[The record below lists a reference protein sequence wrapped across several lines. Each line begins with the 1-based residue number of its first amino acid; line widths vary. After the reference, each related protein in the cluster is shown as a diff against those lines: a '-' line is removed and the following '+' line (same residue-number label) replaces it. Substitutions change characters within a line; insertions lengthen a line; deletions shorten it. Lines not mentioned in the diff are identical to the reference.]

1 MRKKGF
7 TLIELMVV
15 IAIIAILAA
24 IALTSYRAYQRKAQA
39 KELMTF
45 ARACVQELAAACI
58 VGESVSDTS
67 NYESCQN
74 PEKYPDYF
82 DSVIITASASCSGG
96 SITSITATATG
107 SMKTGGTCN
116 STCSYST
123 DTDSITCTQPQCTGG
138 TT

>member
-45 ARACVQELAAACI
+45 ARACIQEAISQCLTNPNFNAFSTLDACQAPTQ
-58 VGESVSDTS
+58 GTQ
-67 NYESCQN
+67 Y
-74 PEKYPDYF
+74 
-82 DSVIITASASCSGG
+82 ITGITITPPNSCSENYIAKASGTVGG
-96 SITSITATATG
+96 QT
-107 SMKTGGTCN
+107 
-116 STCSYST
+116 YEV
-123 DTDSITCTQPQCTGG
+123 TCTYDKTTDDVICEAPKRTG
-138 TT
+138 

>member
-45 ARACVQELAAACI
+45 ARACVQEAIAQCVSNPNFAQFNQLDACRNTNATTQYI
-58 VGESVSDTS
+58 S
-67 NYESCQN
+67 NINITPPSSC
-74 PEKYPDYF
+74 
-82 DSVIITASASCSGG
+82 TGLTTSASGTVGG
-96 SITSITATATG
+96 QTYTV
-107 SMKTGGTCN
+107 
-116 STCSYST
+116 
-123 DTDSITCTQPQCTGG
+123 TCTYDSSRDDIVCEAPRRTG
-138 TT
+138 